1 MARPRCC
8 RSCRR
13 WFRPHPKDEDR
24 QEYCSDPACQRERH
38 RRACADWRRRNPDY
52 DRQDR
57 VRRRLVKDTPLDQID
72 PLRGIDWEAARQEV
86 GVGAA
91 SLVEEAG
98 KLILQWAR
106 DDIPA

>member
-8 RSCRR
+8 RSCRK
-13 WFRPHPKDEDR
+13 WFRPHPKDVDR

-38 RRACADWRRRNPDY
+38 RRACADWRRRNPHY

-57 VRRRLVKDTPLDQID
+57 VRERLVKDAPPDRID
-72 PLRGIDWEAARQEV
+72 PLRGIDWEAARDEV
-86 GVGAA
+86 GVEVA

-98 KLILQWAR
+98 KLIFQWAR